1 MAKKTKTYPSGY
13 SKVVY
18 ETTNLLPSPKR
29 TKGKVQHLP
38 GARYYI
44 KPALGKV
51 IIRKAGVYR
60 RSADVVEINK
70 KLEALKGSGRTPAE
84 LCAGKPWDEFVSCLR
99 AEMKKVVGGGA

>member
-1 MAKKTKTYPSGY
+1 MAKKTKTYPSGVT
-13 SKVVY
+13 KEIY
-18 ETTNLLPSPKR
+18 ETTRMLPAPKR
-29 TKGKVQHLP
+29 TKGRVAHLP

-44 KPALGKV
+44 KPALNKV
-51 IIRKAGVYR
+51 IIRKSGVFR

-99 AEMKKVVGGGA
+99 AEMKKVVGGGV